1 MCYRGSCAPQ
11 KRQYDVHYPNISR
24 SQYDSHQSIR
34 SCLAPVLMPLSTC
47 PRLDGC
53 LFTQL
58 ADLFFH
64 TNTQLGLRWLMSD
77 IGRIKFRC
85 VKAGRELSDRGRRGL
100 GLDFG
105 KRTAQ
110 RIFRVSSG
118 HLGLAMSPYLLRR
131 RVCGRSFLNVSDAF
145 NQTIGRSNAH
155 LYRQTLMMP
164 VLQRGCFLPL
174 QMQNRCL
181 SAFGYGCIC
190 DIRGRLQL

>member
-1 MCYRGSCAPQ
+1 M
-11 KRQYDVHYPNISR
+11 
-24 SQYDSHQSIR
+24 
-34 SCLAPVLMPLSTC
+34 LLSTC

-53 LFTQL
+53 LFNQF
-58 ADLFFH
+58 AGLFFH
-64 TNTQLGLRWLMSD
+64 TNTQLDLQWLMGD
-77 IGRIKFRC
+77 ISRIKFHC
-85 VKAGRELSDRGRRGL
+85 VKACRKLSDRGRRGL